1 MKTLFKNARILTMVD
16 DKIIEGD
23 LLVID
28 TRIAYIGKDA
38 SEYAPFDKVID
49 CKGNLLM
56 PGLKNAHTHSA
67 MIFLRNRFKN
77 VSLQDW
83 LFKCVFPREDKLIP
97 SDIYHLNK
105 ACYLEYLRNGT
116 TACYD
121 MYFFPKEAGK
131 AADEMGMR
139 TLLAAIFDA
148 ETSLKGGLE
157 SNYHY
162 FNDRKDG
169 YARYAIG
176 IHAEYTSNELKISSA
191 REAIN
196 NLKCPF
202 FTHISETKKEV
213 EECIER
219 HNKTPLK
226 YLYDEGLF
234 KYGGGG
240 YHCVHYTDEEVKICK
255 DNNLFIVSCPGSNQY
270 LSSGIAPLSKYLK
283 AGIRIAL
290 GTDGPASNESLDM
303 FREMRLAATLEGV
316 DIPAFEVL
324 KMGTVNGALAMNLY
338 DADVLAKDKLADIIM
353 VDISKPNL
361 KDSKDLIYDLVH
373 RATEENVKLTMIDG
387 KILYQDGQY
396 FIKESVENI
405 YKKVEEISQR
415 IEKDL

>member
-1 MKTLFKNARILTMVD
+1 MAND
-16 DKIIEGD
+16 QIIEGE

-28 TRIAYIGKDA
+28 TRIAYIGEDA
-38 SEYAPFDKVID
+38 SGYAPFDKVID
-49 CKGNLLM
+49 CQGNLLM

-67 MIFLRNRFKN
+67 MIFLRNRFKD
-77 VSLQDW
+77 VALQDW

-105 ACYLEYLRNGT
+105 ACYLEYLKNGT
-116 TACYD
+116 TACFD
-121 MYFFPKEAGK
+121 MYFFPKEAGR

-139 TLLAAIFDA
+139 TLLLSIFDD
-148 ETSLKGGLE
+148 ETFVKGGLE
-157 SNYHY
+157 KNYHY

-176 IHAEYTSNELKISSA
+176 IHAEYTSNELKISYV

-213 EECIER
+213 EECIVR

-240 YHCVHYTDEEVKICK
+240 YHCVHYTDEEIKICK
-255 DNNLFIVSCPGSNQY
+255 DNNLFVVSCPGSNQY
-270 LSSGIAPLSKYLK
+270 LSSGIAPLSRYLK
-283 AGIRIAL
+283 EGIRIAL

-338 DADVLAKDKLADIIM
+338 DADVLTKGKLADLIM
-353 VDISKPNL
+353 VDLSNIDKNN
-361 KDSKDLIYDLVH
+361 IIHDLVFK
-373 RATEENVKLTMIDG
+373 ATQDNVKLTMING
-387 KILYQDGQY
+387 KILYQNGQY
-396 FIKESVENI
+396 FLNEKVEDI
-405 YKKVEEISQR
+405 YRKVEEISQR

>member
-1 MKTLFKNARILTMVD
+1 MAND
-16 DKIIEGD
+16 QIIDGE
-23 LLVID
+23 LLVIG
-28 TRIAYIGKDA
+28 TRIAYIGEDA
-38 SEYAPFDKVID
+38 SGYAPFDKVID
-49 CKGNLLM
+49 CQGNLLM

-67 MIFLRNRFKN
+67 MIFLRNRFKD
-77 VSLQDW
+77 VALQDW
-83 LFKCVFPREDKLIP
+83 LFKCVFPREEKLIP

-105 ACYLEYLRNGT
+105 ACYLEYLKSGT
-116 TACYD
+116 TACFD
-121 MYFFPKEAGK
+121 MYFFPKEAGR
-131 AADEMGMR
+131 AADEMGIR
-139 TLLAAIFDA
+139 TLLLSIFDD
-148 ETSLKGGLE
+148 ETSINGGLE
-157 SNYHY
+157 KNYHY

-176 IHAEYTSNELKISSA
+176 LHAEYTSNELKISYA

-202 FTHISETKKEV
+202 FTHISETKREV
-213 EECIER
+213 EECIDR

-226 YLYDEGLF
+226 YLFDEGLF

-255 DNNLFIVSCPGSNQY
+255 DNNLFVVSCPGSNQY

-283 AGIRIAL
+283 EGIRIAL

-324 KMGTVNGALAMNLY
+324 KMGTVNGAHAMELY
-338 DADVLAKDKLADIIM
+338 DADILAKDKLADLIM
-353 VDISKPNL
+353 VDLSSIDKNS
-361 KDSKDLIYDLVH
+361 IIHDLVFK
-373 RATEENVKLTMIDG
+373 ATQDNVKLTMING
-387 KILYQDGQY
+387 KILYQNGQY
-396 FIKESVENI
+396 FLNEKVEDI
-405 YKKVEEISQR
+405 YRKVEEISQR